1 MRYLTH
7 AEIQEGALAVL
18 TAFADFCEQEG
29 IRHVLS
35 FGTLL
40 GAARHRGFIP
50 WDDDIDVGVPRPD
63 YDRLHGLAD
72 ELEAATGFRL
82 ASLRGV
88 PLEASPFLKVVDP
101 NIRITEVGVETPG
114 NLWIDVFPID
124 GLPEDRREAAR
135 LCRRLKR
142 RISFFGAM
150 TSTPRTA
157 NGVLRKTVRW
167 GLHTLGRLTS
177 PEAVGASIC
186 ALAKSCDFTT
196 SERVTAL
203 SWSPYPIEGSFKRTS
218 LEEPESLP
226 FEGRAFPVVAE
237 WRTVLER
244 VYGDYMTPP
253 PVGKRETHSVKA
265 WRE

>member
-1 MRYLTH
+1 MRYLTQ

-18 TAFADFCEQEG
+18 NAFADFCEQKG
-29 IRHVLS
+29 IRYVLIY
-35 FGTLL
+35 GTLL

-50 WDDDIDVGVPRPD
+50 WDDDIDVGIPRPD
-63 YDRLHGLAD
+63 YERLIGLAD
-72 ELEAATGFRL
+72 ELEAATDFRL

-101 NIRITEVGVETPG
+101 SICITELGIETPG
-114 NLWIDVFPID
+114 NLWIDLFPID
-124 GLPEDRREAAR
+124 GLPEGQGEAAR

-142 RISFFGAM
+142 RISLFGAM

-157 NGVLRKTVRW
+157 NGILRKTVRW
-167 GLHTLGRLTS
+167 GLHTLGRITN
-177 PEAVGASIC
+177 PEVVGASIC

-196 SERVTAL
+196 SKQVTSL
-203 SWSPYPIEGSFKRTS
+203 SWAVYPLEGSYKRSS
-218 LEEPESLP
+218 LEEPESLL
-226 FEGRAFPVVAE
+226 FEGREFPVVAE

-253 PVGKRETHSVKA
+253 TVGKRTAHSVKA